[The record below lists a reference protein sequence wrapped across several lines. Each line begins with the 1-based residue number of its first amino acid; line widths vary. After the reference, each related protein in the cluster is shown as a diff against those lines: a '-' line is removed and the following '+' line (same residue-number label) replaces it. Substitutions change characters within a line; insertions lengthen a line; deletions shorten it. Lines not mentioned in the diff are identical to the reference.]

1 VAHLPSLAC
10 AIMLTALLLLHGWLL
25 QPHLSPL
32 RAPARTP
39 FGRVV
44 QSPRAALDYKDP
56 DVAAEFAACQS
67 LDTEEVEDELAASG
81 VVPPP
86 TMNDMDMRMML
97 VEMRLRKAG
106 KVGGQKAAAPKKPL
120 PGANEFEM
128 ALYEKPAFKELY
140 EEWQKARKTN
150 ELNLA
155 TEHLVNPRRAK
166 ERYGGTEMYDET
178 IAKIEAALNAK
189 VEKVVSSGKIAYAG
203 FPANM
208 GEAGVRMTLAAF
220 GELVDFSWEASDDG
234 ITCAGT
240 AEYEDAAIA
249 KAAVDKYDGMDMGL
263 GTAIEFTPQ

>member
-1 VAHLPSLAC
+1 
-10 AIMLTALLLLHGWLL
+10 MLTALLLLHGWLL

-44 QSPRAALDYKDP
+44 QPPRAALDYKDP

-67 LDTEEVEDELAASG
+67 LDTEEVEDELATSG

-150 ELNLA
+150 ELNLVRCLA
-155 TEHLVNPRRAK
+155 ARQKPALPAHARACRAHAHCEGRQCCNRLVMGGPSPRRRRCGSR
-166 ERYGGTEMYDET
+166 ERM
-178 IAKIEAALNAK
+178 
-189 VEKVVSSGKIAYAG
+189 
-203 FPANM
+203 
-208 GEAGVRMTLAAF
+208 RM
-220 GELVDFSWEASDDG
+220 
-234 ITCAGT
+234 
-240 AEYEDAAIA
+240 
-249 KAAVDKYDGMDMGL
+249 
-263 GTAIEFTPQ
+263 